1 MTTPPR
7 HHPALLLWLLLVCFH
22 ISTVA
27 SFVATPTTST
37 AVQVLPAPG
46 RVVVSPSATVVSSTT
61 RLFLSKQP
69 SQTTDYNDDAFGLV
83 FLCGATVAQDAV
95 FSSLF
100 LVLSGVA
107 AIATKQGKLPS
118 NNQVPAA
125 VAGVTLLLTIG
136 ILLLAEQGLLAPP
149 LDAIMGDWSNSSKS
163 PSATWIEVALC
174 MASMV
179 YGFVLAPPPADQE
192 T

>member
-1 MTTPPR
+1 MMTISTPSR
-7 HHPALLLWLLLVCFH
+7 HHPALLLWLLLVSFH
-22 ISTVA
+22 SSTVA

-37 AVQVLPAPG
+37 AVQVLLAPG
-46 RVVVSPSATVVSSTT
+46 RGVVVSPANTVVSSTT
-61 RLFLSKQP
+61 RLFFSKEP
-69 SQTTDYNDDAFGLV
+69 SKTTDYNDDAFGLV
-83 FLCGATVAQDAV
+83 FLCGATVAEDAV

-100 LVLSGVA
+100 LVLSAVA

-125 VAGVTLLLTIG
+125 VAGVTLLLTVG
-136 ILLLAEQGLLAPP
+136 ILLNP
-149 LDAIMGDWSNSSKS
+149 LDVVLGDWSNTSSKS